1 MVASLLRITPEWALV
16 KTIVQLLFQKTTIE
30 YLKPSTSAH
39 SVPGTGQGVENEA
52 TSKANVVPHGN
63 D

>member
-1 MVASLLRITPEWALV
+1 MVASLLFVTPEGALV

-30 YLKPSTSAH
+30 YLKPNTSIH
-39 SVPGTGQGVENEA
+39 IVPGTGQSVETEA
-52 TSKANVVPHGN
+52 TSKADVVPHEN